1 LITKDE
7 ARRIAVNIA
16 KLPELRSHESFGRY
30 NKVTKFPALLE
41 TYNTPTRK
49 EKSST
54 VLRASLPAEN
64 TAKKLR
70 YG

>member
-30 NKVTKFPALLE
+30 NKVTKFPALFG
-41 TYNTPTRK
+41 NIRHANPKRK
-49 EKSST
+49 E
-54 VLRASLPAEN
+54 LHRIAC
-64 TAKKLR
+64 
-70 YG
+70 